1 MKQKKRNDRHQGS
14 VPEFLRDFAR
24 ALGDAGPD
32 EGRILNQAV
41 SSCISSMQAQQ
52 CSVWLFEPEEQ
63 VLRLKAAEGYRS
75 LTPYMYPNMVYSVR
89 QGSEPDGTT
98 AWIFMRQRAV
108 TADTYRELCE
118 KEGYRGRF
126 DKELHGLVNAEGE
139 IDYDRHPCQQF
150 YGAPITLG
158 NDRIGVL
165 KVENK
170 LVADAAG
177 RKMFTDTEKAA
188 LETIAATLALA
199 LKHTRASQEEH
210 DKRYA
215 YYRTTL
221 HSIRNELFPI
231 TDGARELLRELRE
244 GKDTSKDNLVWTLDT
259 LDDFLHLGIDGVD
272 FYLRNLLKFT
282 AGQVD
287 KNPENLAKL
296 LEEEVALLKK
306 VASDYLNV
314 TFDVADP
321 TSLSR
326 LPIDKDFIAAVVKE
340 LFRNAR
346 KAVYER
352 REEAVI
358 RHEPYRKGTIAVS
371 VRTDGAGNN
380 QIVEFTVGD
389 DGIGTV
395 DQTRKE
401 LLRKAFREA
410 RPFKSSQTLGREQT
424 HLGLAFIKEVVDK
437 HSGTVSLNLEST
449 TQFVLRLPLK
459 EKGA

>member
-1 MKQKKRNDRHQGS
+1 
-14 VPEFLRDFAR
+14 
-24 ALGDAGPD
+24 
-32 EGRILNQAV
+32 
-41 SSCISSMQAQQ
+41 MQAQQ

-75 LTPYMYPNMVYSVR
+75 LATNMYPTMVYSVR
-89 QGSEPDGTT
+89 EGSDPDGTT
-98 AWIFMRQRAV
+98 AWIFMNQQAV
-108 TADTYRELCE
+108 TADTYRELSQ
-118 KEGYRGRF
+118 KKGYRGRF
-126 DKELHGLVNAEGE
+126 DKELHGLINDKGE
-139 IDYDRHPCQQF
+139 IDYCRHPCQQF

-170 LVADAAG
+170 LVADSSG
-177 RKMFTDTEKAA
+177 RKRFTDTEKAA

-199 LKHTRASQEEH
+199 LKHTRASKDEH

-244 GKDTSKDNLVWTLDT
+244 GKKAARDNLGWTLDT

-272 FYLRNLLKFT
+272 FYLRNLLKFI

-287 KNPENLAKL
+287 RHPENFA
-296 LEEEVALLKK
+296 ALLDVEVVLLRK
-306 VASDYLNV
+306 VASDYLDVECSV
-314 TFDVADP
+314 TDADY
-321 TSLSR
+321 LKQV
-326 LPIDKDFIAAVVKE
+326 PIDKDFIAAVVKE

-352 REEAVI
+352 REEAII
-358 RHEPYRKGTIAVS
+358 RHEPYRKGRIALSVTIVGRGRS
-371 VRTDGAGNN
+371 KM
-380 QIVEFTVGD
+380 VELTVGD

-401 LLRKAFREA
+401 HLRQAFSDA
-410 RPFKSSQTLGREQT
+410 RPFKAGQLLGREHT

-437 HSGTVSLNLEST
+437 HLGTVVLDVGDM
-449 TQFVLRLPLK
+449 TQFVIRLPL
-459 EKGA
+459 EKKGV